1 MEQMEQ
7 IEQMEDFKKISPLF
21 RHLKEMEEIADIRKI
36 SPLFRPMMLD
46 NTNDCVQMIDA
57 LKKSVKY
64 PDIEKQYP
72 VMNTRFFPK
81 INCFVPLLRLNNDT
95 FMPSKIQLNMNKMT
109 YNIGDKYSIKYNSLE
124 KTVVMN

>member
-1 MEQMEQ
+1 MEK
-7 IEQMEDFKKISPLF
+7 IEK
-21 RHLKEMEEIADIRKI
+21 MEEIADIRKI
-36 SPLFRPMMLD
+36 SPLFRYLKEMEEMADIRKISPLFRHMMLD
-46 NTNDCVQMIDA
+46 NNNDCVQMIDA
-57 LKKSVKY
+57 LKQSVKH

-72 VMNTRFFPK
+72 VMNTQFFPK

-95 FMPSKIQLNMNKMT
+95 FIPSKIQLNMNKMT